1 MKKRL
6 GLALA
11 GLAALAFGEVSTGQ
25 QMMPAGGM
33 PMGGQSMVQPMVAD
47 FQVGMPGRMWVATN
61 LADQG
66 LGYQGSY
73 LTLGA
78 KTHLFQDSWD
88 GRWVG
93 EMRGH
98 YAWESSGF
106 FTNIGLERVF
116 SIKAAGAD
124 VSLGGWFD
132 YDGDQQHDFSH
143 SFNQLGLTG
152 SIKTRRW
159 DLIGNGYFPIGTTDY
174 AQGDPTGVNC
184 FFNNAIVLQPG
195 IDSALQGFDVTW
207 RFRPRSLGM
216 VNGSFDLGGYGY
228 RSDFID
234 FFGGGRAR
242 FAMQLLQGL
251 VVSAEVNQDER
262 FDTTGVLQL
271 AYLFGV
277 NARGNEYSLAG
288 RDLEPTLRNDHIVRY
303 NQDVVLAIDPDTG
316 APYNVYHVDNT
327 ADPGF
332 ADGRAQT
339 PFTTLAAAEAAAG
352 TDAIIFVHEGNGTD
366 FGMSNG
372 IVLKDRQMLL
382 GDGAL
387 HLIPLQGGTF
397 FDLCNDPGANRPVI
411 SGNAGGAAITLANDN
426 VVRGIVVDG
435 SAADTGYGI
444 LGNGVNNGVIE
455 DVAINDAILHG
466 IALNNFTG
474 DWQFNRNDIVR
485 SGFDGMQL
493 QNNTDPTSVL
503 SFEDNNVSLNGRD
516 GISLTNY
523 DAAEITFDNNVT
535 DANGRDGVR
544 LVNFLNTTG
553 NGTDV
558 LFLDHTARNNI
569 ENGLHVN
576 GGDGNLEFLNSL
588 ITGNVA
594 NGIRIQ
600 NWTNTDPTD
609 RTLISSFNGGAS
621 TITGNGTG
629 AGAGIFNLL
638 EGGTQ
643 RLFIVDNTINGN
655 GIGINSTADNIAT
668 LLTTEITDN
677 TVSNNNSDGI
687 RLASFGGASQFGLID
702 SNLIDGNG
710 AFGGDGIRLIAG
722 DPGSTTSLLDVVVQN
737 SLVTDT
743 GFGSGIV
750 GDVIEDAQLNL
761 LVTNTEVSGN
771 SGAGIS
777 LDIDTIA
784 NLAISN
790 LTVDDSLIENNGS
803 DGISVVTG
811 TDTFADIVVT
821 NSGINSNGGNGIFV
835 SADGDNAVV
844 GVDNRTR
851 LFAQNNQINDNNING
866 ILGIATGDASL
877 FTTING
883 NEITGNGPGGDP
895 DTLPYFHGIALSATD
910 DALING
916 RITNNLVTGNFER
929 GLIVVTDNNAA
940 TALLLAGNNFS
951 GNDVGEDTSNDPTVD
966 SGIQD
971 LLIIN
976 DVASTTCI
984 AMTNN
989 FFTLDAEFENLGPA
1003 INFQLELDG
1012 VTNSFGGGTTLNG
1025 LFTFP
1030 AFGTVCAPAI
1040 NAEAA
1045 AFNANGF
1052 PPQ

>member
-1 MKKRL
+1 
-6 GLALA
+6 
-11 GLAALAFGEVSTGQ
+11 
-25 QMMPAGGM
+25 
-33 PMGGQSMVQPMVAD
+33 
-47 FQVGMPGRMWVATN
+47 
-61 LADQG
+61 
-66 LGYQGSY
+66 
-73 LTLGA
+73 
-78 KTHLFQDSWD
+78 
-88 GRWVG
+88 
-93 EMRGH
+93 
-98 YAWESSGF
+98 
-106 FTNIGLERVF
+106 
-116 SIKAAGAD
+116 
-124 VSLGGWFD
+124 
-132 YDGDQQHDFSH
+132 
-143 SFNQLGLTG
+143 
-152 SIKTRRW
+152 
-159 DLIGNGYFPIGTTDY
+159 
-174 AQGDPTGVNC
+174 
-184 FFNNAIVLQPG
+184 FNNAIVLQPG

-251 VVSAEVNQDER
+251 VISAEVNQDER

-339 PFTTLAAAEAAAG
+339 PFTTLAAAQAAAG

-397 FDLCNDPGANRPVI
+397 FELCNDPGANRPVI

-466 IALNNFTG
+466 IAINNFTG
-474 DWQFNRNDIVR
+474 DWQFNRNDITR
-485 SGFDGMQL
+485 SGFDGML
-493 QNNTDPTSVL
+493 LTNNTDPTSVL
-503 SFEDNNVSLNGRD
+503 SFEDNDVSGNGRD

-523 DAAEITFDNNVT
+523 DAAEITFDNNIT

-558 LFLDHTARNNI
+558 LFLSHTARNNI
-569 ENGLHVN
+569 DNGLHVN

-600 NWTNTDPTD
+600 NWTNTNPTD
-609 RTLISSFNGGAS
+609 RTLISSFNGGTS
-621 TITGNGTG
+621 TITGNGIG
-629 AGAGIFNLL
+629 SGAGIFNLL
-638 EGGTQ
+638 ENGTQ

-655 GIGINSTADNIAT
+655 GIGVTSIADNVTT

-677 TVSNNNSDGI
+677 SISNNNSDGVQ
-687 RLASFGGASQFGLID
+687 LSSFGGASHFALID
-702 SNLIDGNG
+702 NNLVNANG
-710 AFGGDGIRLIAG
+710 AFGGSGIRLIAG
-722 DPGSTTSLLDVVVQN
+722 DPSATTSLLDVTVQN
-737 SLVTDT
+737 TAVTNT
-743 GFGSGIV
+743 ANGGGIV
-750 GDVIEDAQLNL
+750 GDVIQDAQLNL
-761 LVTNTEVSGN
+761 FVDNSTISGN
-771 SGAGIS
+771 SGNGIG

-784 NLAISN
+784 NLAINN
-790 LTVDDSLIENNGS
+790 LTVTNSLLNNNAGS
-803 DGISVVTG
+803 AVSVFTG
-811 TDTFADIVVT
+811 TDTFADIVVENSVLT
-821 NSGINSNGGNGIFV
+821 NGGGNGV
-835 SADGDNAVV
+835 LVQALGNNAVA

-851 LFAQNNQINDNNING
+851 AFIQNNQISGFTQDG
-866 ILGIATGDASL
+866 IAGDATGDASL
-877 FTTING
+877 FMTING
-883 NEITGNGPGGDP
+883 NTITDNGPGTDP
-895 DTLPYFHGIALSATD
+895 DALPFFSGIFLRATA
-910 DALING
+910 DASLNG
-916 RITNNLVTGNFER
+916 RITNNLVTGNFDR
-929 GLIVVTDNNAA
+929 GLLVETLNNAN
-940 TALLLAGNNFS
+940 TALLLAGNNMS
-951 GNDVGEDTSNDPTVD
+951 GNDLGEDLGNAPIVD
-966 SGIQD
+966 SFLED
-971 LLIIN
+971 LNIFN
-976 DVASTTCI
+976 GAGATTCV

-989 FFTLDAEFENLGPA
+989 FFTLDAVFTNAGGIPD
-1003 INFQLELDG
+1003 FQLELDG
-1012 VTNSFGGGTTLNG
+1012 VTNSFGGGAFFG
-1025 LFTFP
+1025 GPIVFP
-1030 AFGTVCAPAI
+1030 AFGTVCVPAI

-1045 AFNANGF
+1045 AFNAAGF
-1052 PPQ
+1052 PVQ

>member
-25 QMMPAGGM
+25 QMMPGGGM

-61 LADQG
+61 FADRG
-66 LGYQGSY
+66 LGYEGSY
-73 LTLGA
+73 FTLGA

-88 GRWVG
+88 GRWIG

-98 YAWESSGF
+98 YAWESNGF
-106 FTNIGLERVF
+106 FTNVGLERVF

-132 YDGDQQHDFSH
+132 YDDDQERAFSH
-143 SFNQLGLTG
+143 SFTQVGLTG

-159 DLIGNGYFPIGTTDY
+159 DLIGNGYFPLGTTDY
-174 AQGDPTGVNC
+174 AQGDPTGERC
-184 FFNNAIVLQPG
+184 FFNNVIVLQPG

-216 VNGSFDLGGYGY
+216 VNGSIDLGGYGY
-228 RSDFID
+228 RSEFVD
-234 FFGGGRAR
+234 FFGGGRVR
-242 FAMQLLQGL
+242 LGMQLLQGL
-251 VVSAEVNQDER
+251 VISAEVNQDER

-277 NARGNEYSLAG
+277 NARGNEFSLGG
-288 RDLEPTLRNDHIVRY
+288 RDLEPTLRNDHIVRFR
-303 NQDVVLAIDPDTG
+303 QDLVVAIDPDTG

-327 ADPGF
+327 ADPAF

-352 TDAIIFVHEGNGTD
+352 TDAIIFVHRGNGTD

-382 GDGAL
+382 GDGAQ
-387 HLIPLQGGTF
+387 HLIPIQGGTF
-397 FDLCNDPGANRPVI
+397 FELCNDPGIPRPVI

-444 LGNGVNNGVIE
+444 RGTGVNNGVIE

-503 SFEDNNVSLNGRD
+503 SFEDNNVSFNGRD

-523 DAAEITFDNNVT
+523 DAAEISFENNIT
-535 DANGRDGVR
+535 DSNGRDGVR

-558 LFLDHTARNNI
+558 QFLSHTARNNI

-600 NWTNTDPTD
+600 NWTNTNPAD
-609 RTLISSFNGGAS
+609 RTLISSFNGGSS
-621 TITGNGTG
+621 TISGNGIG
-629 AGAGIFNLL
+629 AGAGILNLL
-638 EGGTQ
+638 EAGTQ

-655 GIGINSTADNIAT
+655 GTGISSTADNVAT
-668 LLTTEITDN
+668 LLTTEIADN
-677 TVSNNNSDGI
+677 TINNNNSDGI
-687 RLASFGGASQFGLID
+687 RLSSFGGASHFGLID
-702 SNLIDGNG
+702 NNVIDGNG
-710 AFGGDGIRLIAG
+710 AFGGNGIRLIAG

-737 SLVTDT
+737 SLVTGT
-743 GFGSGIV
+743 ANGNGIV

-761 LVTNTEVSGN
+761 AVTNTEITGN
-771 SGAGIS
+771 AGDGIS
-777 LDIDTIA
+777 LDIDTIS
-784 NLAISN
+784 NLAINN
-790 LTVDDSLIENNGS
+790 LRVTDSLIDNNAG
-803 DGISVVTG
+803 DGISVLTG

-821 NSGINSNGGNGIFV
+821 SSTITSNGGNGIVV
-835 SADGDNAVV
+835 SADGDGAVA

-851 LFAQNNQINDNNING
+851 LFAQDNLIADNTING

-883 NEITGNGPGGDP
+883 NEITGNGPGLDP
-895 DTLPYFHGIALSATD
+895 DTLPYFHGIALSASD
-910 DALING
+910 DALLNG

-929 GLIVVTDNNAA
+929 GLIVFTDGNAD

-951 GNDVGEDTSNDPTVD
+951 GNDVGEDTSNDPIVD
-966 SGIQD
+966 SGLQD
-971 LLIIN
+971 MLIFN
-976 DVASTTCI
+976 GNASTTCI

-989 FFTLDAEFENLGPA
+989 FFTLDAEFENLGA
-1003 INFQLELDG
+1003 ALNFRLELDG
-1012 VTNSFGGGTTLNG
+1012 VTNSFAGGTTLNG
-1025 LFTFP
+1025 LFNFP

-1040 NAEAA
+1040 NAEELAFLAA
-1045 AFNANGF
+1045 GF
-1052 PPQ
+1052 PAQ